1 LLRLAENIPGFAE
14 EGKKIEKEMCSC
26 PFRDAFRVYDNPA
39 FPVDAFD
46 DIADPLHAILLLRQ
60 RRQGL
65 LQFKAL
71 KIQCRVTRNRPIGL
85 SPVT

>member
-1 LLRLAENIPGFAE
+1 MQLPSSEMLLE
-14 EGKKIEKEMCSC
+14 EYMAILSTRCHS
-26 PFRDAFRVYDNPA
+26 A